1 MTMHSILSPEL
12 TFCNIKGGSKKRLI
26 ETSAELIAEKVGQVS
41 ANQIYEALIAR
52 EQLGSTGLGNGIAIP
67 HCRIPKLKD
76 TLGCLVKLENP
87 VDFDAVDRQPVDLL
101 FFLLVPENTLAGHL
115 ETLRTLAEHFS
126 NPAFCSSLRAA
137 QTNDELFRAAT
148 ALMQEKREAG

>member
-1 MTMHSILSPEL
+1 MNMHSILSPEL
-12 TFCNIKGGSKKRLI
+12 SFCNIQGGSKKRLI

-76 TLGCLVKLENP
+76 TIGCLIKLATP

-115 ETLRTLAEHFS
+115 EALRTLAEHFS

-137 QTNDELFRAAT
+137 QTNAELYRAAT
-148 ALMQEKREAG
+148 ALIQEKREAG